1 MALPPFATL
10 RGSMITSRGIGKTLV
25 LAAFAALLSLSGS
38 LCASAGYAAVQRDER
53 ADLPVAAPV
62 YSWYDSSQK
71 PKAIAIAVHG
81 LIMHGGTFDTMA
93 KQLASEGVIVYAPD
107 LRGYGRWLD
116 EKSASGGSKA
126 RLETDYDSS
135 YLDLVTL
142 IREAKKKNPGL
153 PLYCI
158 GESLGTAMILRAAAE
173 MPNAVDGMILA
184 SLAVQTQSFYTAK
197 AKLSSS
203 VLPPWHQLDLE
214 PFIKKFASEDPQI
227 A

>member
-1 MALPPFATL
+1 
-10 RGSMITSRGIGKTLV
+10 MITNRGIGKSLA
-25 LAAFAALLSLSGS
+25 LAACAALLSLSFGLS
-38 LCASAGYAAVQRDER
+38 ASAGYAAVQRDDR
-53 ADLPVAAPV
+53 TDLPVAAPV
-62 YSWYDSSQK
+62 YSWYDSTQK

-93 KQLASEGVIVYAPD
+93 KQLAANGVIVYAPD

-126 RLETDYDSS
+126 RSETDYESS

-158 GESLGTAMILRAAAE
+158 GESLGTAMVLRAAAE
-173 MPNAVDGMILA
+173 MPNAVDGMILPA
-184 SLAVQTQSFYTAK
+184 PRFRTQSFYSAK
-197 AKLSSS
+197 GQNDRFIADTMAPAGPGT
-203 VLPPWHQLDLE
+203 VHQKIRFRRSTDR
-214 PFIKKFASEDPQI
+214 
-227 A
+227 